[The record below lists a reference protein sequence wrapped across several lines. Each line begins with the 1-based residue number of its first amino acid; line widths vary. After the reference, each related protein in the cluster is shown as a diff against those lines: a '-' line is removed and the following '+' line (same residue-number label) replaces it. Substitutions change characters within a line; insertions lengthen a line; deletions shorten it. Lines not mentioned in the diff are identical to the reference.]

1 MAALLLILPLL
12 LFGCAEDPARSSGT
26 ALDGRMFFTLAEKS
40 VILTHSQATYTT
52 LAWWSFEAES
62 LPHAD
67 GRYTLRQEML
77 AASIDELLPP
87 EGQYLYDSW
96 GQYLFDGTTLNLFRE
111 GGTYLTPDG
120 TRELDISIG
129 RGVPV
134 VDFGQFVSIDGMVYE
149 QTDAAHLNAIR
160 AAN

>member
-1 MAALLLILPLL
+1 MAALLLVLPLL
-12 LFGCAEDPARSSGT
+12 LFGCAEDPTRSSGT
-26 ALDGRMFFTLAEKS
+26 ALDDRMFFALAEKS
-40 VILTHSQATYTT
+40 VTLTSSQATYTS

-87 EGQYLYDSW
+87 EGHYLYDSW

-111 GGTYLTPDG
+111 GGTYLTP
-120 TRELDISIG
+120 RASSISASAA
-129 RGVPV
+129 VFPS
-134 VDFGQFVSIDGMVYE
+134 SISVGLSALTVWS
-149 QTDAAHLNAIR
+149 TSRRTPPI
-160 AAN
+160 